1 MQSNTARKKLLFIG
15 TGGTIASELSEGAL
29 SPALGAEQ
37 LLRLVPDVSRMCDAD
52 AGQLFELDSTDI
64 MPEHWIRIADEIIRR
79 YDDYD
84 GFVIAHGTD
93 TMAYTA
99 SALSYL
105 IQNSRKPIVLTGAQK
120 PIGFETTDS
129 KQNLSDSFLCAASGM
144 AGVLVVFGGQVLLGT
159 RARKTRSKS
168 FSAFSSP
175 NYPPLATVQNGRMA
189 LYFDPTEG
197 ETHFCRS
204 LDPSV
209 GLLKLTP
216 GTDTELLHFMLGRY
230 RALVIESFGVGGLP
244 DRGGAFRAEIQRAK
258 AAGTLLPLTTQVQ
271 SEGTDLSVYSVGS
284 GLTDMGVLE
293 AFDMTPEAC
302 FTKLMWILAES
313 DDPAVRRR
321 LFYTPVCH
329 DILPPADAATL
340 TACPPRF

>member
-52 AGQLFELDSTDI
+52 AVQLFELDSTDI

-129 KQNLSDSFLCAASGM
+129 
-144 AGVLVVFGGQVLLGT
+144 
-159 RARKTRSKS
+159 R
-168 FSAFSSP
+168 P
-175 NYPPLATVQNGRMA
+175 
-189 LYFDPTEG
+189 
-197 ETHFCRS
+197 CREIMR
-204 LDPSV
+204 DKC
-209 GLLKLTP
+209 G
-216 GTDTELLHFMLGRY
+216 
-230 RALVIESFGVGGLP
+230 GVGGLWRAGSARDP
-244 DRGGAFRAEIQRAK
+244 CTQNAQQELFRLLQPELS
-258 AAGTLLPLTTQVQ
+258 AAGNG
-271 SEGTDLSVYSVGS
+271 SERTHG
-284 GLTDMGVLE
+284 
-293 AFDMTPEAC
+293 
-302 FTKLMWILAES
+302 
-313 DDPAVRRR
+313 AV
-321 LFYTPVCH
+321 F
-329 DILPPADAATL
+329 
-340 TACPPRF
+340 

>member
-52 AGQLFELDSTDI
+52 AVQLFELDSTDI

-244 DRGGAFRAEIQRAK
+244 DRGGAFRAEPSITVTILIQH
-258 AAGTLLPLTTQVQ
+258 LHF
-271 SEGTDLSVYSVGS
+271 LSV
-284 GLTDMGVLE
+284 
-293 AFDMTPEAC
+293 
-302 FTKLMWILAES
+302 
-313 DDPAVRRR
+313 
-321 LFYTPVCH
+321 
-329 DILPPADAATL
+329 
-340 TACPPRF
+340 

>member
-1 MQSNTARKKLLFIG
+1 MQHDTARKKILFIG
-15 TGGTIASELSEGAL
+15 TGGTIASELSGGAL

-37 LLRLVPDVSRMCDAD
+37 LLRLVPDVSRLCDTD
-52 AGQLFELDSTDI
+52 AVQLFELDSTDI

-105 IQNSRKPIVLTGAQK
+105 IQNSSKPIVLTGAQK

-175 NYPPLATVQNGRMA
+175 NYPPLATVQNGRLA

-197 ETHFCRS
+197 ETQFFRS

-216 GTDTELLHFMLGRY
+216 GTDTELLHFMLERY

-244 DRGGAFRAEIQRAK
+244 DRGGAFRAEIQRATASGK
-258 AAGTLLPLTTQVQ
+258 LVALTTQVP

-302 FTKLMWILAES
+302 FTKLMWILAVS

-329 DILPPADAATL
+329 DILPPG
-340 TACPPRF
+340 ACPGGVG

>member
-1 MQSNTARKKLLFIG
+1 MQPDTARKKILFIG
-15 TGGTIASELSEGAL
+15 TGGTIASELSGGAL

-37 LLRLVPDVSRMCDAD
+37 LLRLVPDVSRLCDTD
-52 AGQLFELDSTDI
+52 AVQLFELDSTDI

-105 IQNSRKPIVLTGAQK
+105 IQNSSKPIVLTGAQK

-175 NYPPLATVQNGRMA
+175 NYPPLATVQNGRLA

-197 ETHFCRS
+197 ETQFFRS

-216 GTDTELLHFMLGRY
+216 GTDTGLLHFMLGRY

-244 DRGGAFRAEIQRAK
+244 DRGGAFRAEIQRATASGK
-258 AAGTLLPLTTQVQ
+258 LVALTTQVP

-302 FTKLMWILAES
+302 FTKLMWILAVS

-329 DILPPADAATL
+329 DILPPG
-340 TACPPRF
+340 ACPSGVG

>member
-1 MQSNTARKKLLFIG
+1 MLALALILVLVCLPASAASYTAPTVPDSGQALMPEDTADFGKALMELVRK
-15 TGGTIASELSEGAL
+15 AL
-29 SPALGAEQ
+29 TRLRPDLAQCARVCAGVLGAAMLTG
-37 LLRLVPDVSRMCDAD
+37 LLRCFSGTEKGLV
-52 AGQLFELDSTDI
+52 
-64 MPEHWIRIADEIIRR
+64 
-79 YDDYD
+79 
-84 GFVIAHGTD
+84 
-93 TMAYTA
+93 
-99 SALSYL
+99 
-105 IQNSRKPIVLTGAQK
+105 
-120 PIGFETTDS
+120 
-129 KQNLSDSFLCAASGM
+129 NL

-244 DRGGAFRAEIQRAK
+244 DRGGAFRAEIQRAT
-258 AAGTLLPLTTQVQ
+258 AAGRLVALTTQVQ

-340 TACPPRF
+340 TACCPPRF

>member
-1 MQSNTARKKLLFIG
+1 MKVCSQIQPEKKLLFIG

-52 AGQLFELDSTDI
+52 AVQLFELDSTDI

-105 IQNSRKPIVLTGAQK
+105 IRNSRKPIVLTGAQK

-129 KQNLSDSFLCAASGM
+129 KQNLSDSFPCAASGM

-175 NYPPLATVQNGRMA
+175 NYPPLATVRNGRMA

-197 ETHFCRS
+197 GDALLPVAGS
-204 LDPSV
+204 L
-209 GLLKLTP
+209 
-216 GTDTELLHFMLGRY
+216 
-230 RALVIESFGVGGLP
+230 
-244 DRGGAFRAEIQRAK
+244 GGASQADTRHGHGTAALH
-258 AAGTLLPLTTQVQ
+258 AGTLP
-271 SEGTDLSVYSVGS
+271 GIGD
-284 GLTDMGVLE
+284 
-293 AFDMTPEAC
+293 
-302 FTKLMWILAES
+302 
-313 DDPAVRRR
+313 
-321 LFYTPVCH
+321 
-329 DILPPADAATL
+329 
-340 TACPPRF
+340 